1 MIGKSDNTSGKTGR
15 SDPAK
20 RYAWAVPVAFA
31 CVYFFWGSTYTAI
44 KVGTQYL
51 PALLLT
57 GTRFLISGSL
67 MLVFCRLRGL
77 RIFYAAREMA
87 WLALLGFLM
96 LGIGNFALVWSEK
109 ALPSGLA
116 ALIVA
121 VVPLYVAILEKLL
134 PGGEQ
139 LHPRGLV
146 GLALGFGGL
155 AVLMWPSLSHGIS
168 GQSVQALAGGM
179 LLIGS
184 FFWAVG
190 SILSRRAKLK
200 VDVLVA
206 AGWQMLFAGIINAVF
221 ATIMGDWHHA
231 QWTRPAA
238 WSIAYLVTFGSWVGY
253 TAYVWLLKHV
263 PVGKV
268 ATYAY
273 VNPVVAVLLGFF
285 LLGERL
291 VLSEYIGMFLVV
303 IAVAL
308 VTSSQVK
315 SAAPQ
320 QKPVLESETVRA

>member
-1 MIGKSDNTSGKTGR
+1 MKQKTDSGTR
-15 SDPAK
+15 M
-20 RYAWAVPVAFA
+20 RWAVTLAFG

-67 MLVFCRLRGL
+67 LLLFCRVRGL
-77 RIFYAAREMA
+77 RIFYSLRDMA
-87 WLALLGFLM
+87 WLALFGILM
-96 LGIGNFALVWSEK
+96 LGVGNFTLVWSEK

-116 ALIVA
+116 ALIMA
-121 VVPLYVAILEKLL
+121 VTPLYVAVLEKLL

-139 LHPRGLV
+139 LHPRGIAGLLLGFV
-146 GLALGFGGL
+146 GLT
-155 AVLMWPSLSHGIS
+155 VLMWPSLRHGIS
-168 GQSVQALAGGM
+168 GQSAQALAGGA
-179 LLIGS
+179 LLMGS
-184 FFWAVG
+184 FAWAVG
-190 SILSRRAKLK
+190 SLLARRAKLS

-206 AGWQMLFAGIINAVF
+206 SGWQMLFAGIANAALSTLF
-221 ATIMGDWHHA
+221 GDWSRAH
-231 QWTRPAA
+231 WTRPAA

-273 VNPVVAVLLGFF
+273 VNPVVAVLLGLL

-291 VLSEYIGMFLVV
+291 VPTEYAGMLLVV
-303 IAVAL
+303 LAVAL
-308 VTSSQVK
+308 VTSSRVQRSEAETEV
-315 SAAPQ
+315 
-320 QKPVLESETVRA
+320 ESEAAKV